1 MRKPNY
7 EFKCGHRSEIEPDSK
22 LNDTLRRFP
31 KLKPKNMLCPDCYK
45 EASKKMRDDENS
57 AAAKAN
63 AEAGL
68 LPLIGTEKQIAWAE
82 LIRKQKISSLKETF
96 NEKFVCT
103 VIFPNQTKRLGMT
116 AFNKKDP
123 RLWAAIESLSNRQS
137 ACWWIDSRQSTAIEL
152 LEEEYKAIDT
162 PLSIEEQK
170 IEKEARK
177 EALAEATVYPE
188 RSCTNTVAEIH
199 IIENNSRKF
208 IEVSFAEKREDFRK
222 LIKFK
227 LHYLWN
233 GTCWQRE
240 IGEIT
245 GTVSDRVA
253 ETGHG
258 LLAEGF
264 PIRIFDGDLR
274 DKAIKGEFIP
284 EHRRWIITG
293 YDEKYIW
300 FVIRWNFDD
309 DCYNAAKI
317 ITGSRYRKPFIV
329 VPPEQFDEV
338 IDFAEMH
345 QFRFSDKAKELTET
359 GRKIKENAIFVK
371 VSRKNNT
378 LKIISSV
385 PQKLNVS
392 NNVQVAEKFKDEEVA

>member
-1 MRKPNY
+1 MGEPKV
-7 EFKCGHRSEIEPDSK
+7 EFKCGHWAEVEFNSR
-22 LNDTLRRFP
+22 LHDTLSRFP
-31 KLKPKNMLCPDCYK
+31 NLTPASMLCPACFK

-57 AAAKAN
+57 AAGKAN

-82 LIRKQKISSLKETF
+82 LIRKQKISALKEKY
-96 NEKFVCT
+96 NKNFVF
-103 VIFPNQTKRLGMT
+103 VRSRNGDFDN
-116 AFNKKDP
+116 KDP

-137 ACWWIDSRQSTAIEL
+137 ACWWIDSRQSDAITL
-152 LEEEYKAIDT
+152 LTKEYETIET

-170 IEKEARK
+170 IEKELQK
-177 EALAEATVYPE
+177 EALAEATIYPE
-188 RSCTNTVAEIH
+188 RSRTNTVTEIH
-199 IIENNSRKF
+199 IIENNSRQF
-208 IEVSFAEKREDFRK
+208 VEVSFAERREDFRK

-253 ETGHG
+253 ETGNS

-264 PIRIFDGDLR
+264 PIRIFDGELR
-274 DKAIKGEFIP
+274 DKAIKGEFAP

-300 FVIRWNFDD
+300 FVIKWDFDD

-317 ITGSRYRKPFIV
+317 ITGSRYYKPFIV
-329 VPPEQFDEV
+329 APPEQFDEV

-345 QFRFSDKAKELTET
+345 NFSFSDNAKELIET

-371 VSRKNNT
+371 VSRRKENT
-378 LKIISSV
+378 PKRISAVPEKIS
-385 PQKLNVS
+385 VS
-392 NNVQVAEKFKDEEVA
+392 NDVQIADKFKDEEAA